1 MQWIINIVEFLFFER
16 ILSGNVILSPVNE
29 SVVLDGWSGK
39 KKNVLAT
46 IDYGEDQK
54 GHLRLFIDK
63 FKQQLT
69 EPTDIETTTP
79 PVDEI
84 TGNSFAAA
92 AAGKIPSWAA
102 LEYVLLRWA
111 YYEYCLILYTLGDG
125 SFLDVDSP
133 IRFLPTSTKEVLR
146 NIKKTGKINK

>member
-1 MQWIINIVEFLFFER
+1 MQWIINIIEFLFFER

-46 IDYGEDQK
+46 IDYGEDHE

-69 EPTDIETTTP
+69 EPTDIETTTA
-79 PVDEI
+79 PVDKI
-84 TGNSFAAA
+84 TGEATGN
-92 AAGKIPSWAA
+92 IPSQAA
-102 LEYVLLRWA
+102 LEYV
-111 YYEYCLILYTLGDG
+111 ILGV
-125 SFLDVDSP
+125 F
-133 IRFLPTSTKEVLR
+133 IRFVNHIMDIVLFY
-146 NIKKTGKINK
+146 IP

>member
-1 MQWIINIVEFLFFER
+1 MQWIINIIEFLFFEW

-102 LEYVLLRWA
+102 IEYVLLGFLISLSILWILSYSIYLRRWF
-111 YYEYCLILYTLGDG
+111 IFRRRFTDQIPT
-125 SFLDVDSP
+125 DV
-133 IRFLPTSTKEVLR
+133 
-146 NIKKTGKINK
+146 NKRGFEKH